1 MKAFALV
8 GHPLGHSLSPG
19 IHRAILD
26 AAGIGG
32 TYSLVDVAPEEI
44 AERWPE
50 MMERFDGFN
59 ITIPYKKAVLPY
71 LAGLSPEARRCGA
84 VNAVCGGIGYN
95 TDAAGF
101 RAAGM
106 PLRGARAV
114 LLGTGGVAAMMAA
127 ETAAAGAE
135 SLVVFSTDPGRARA
149 FLDALRGR
157 VPEARCRLAAADSP
171 GDRRAALAGA
181 SLLLNGTPVGMWPRA
196 GGIPVEAGDLHPGL
210 AVFDPVYCPTPTRLV
225 LNARK
230 RGCRAVGG
238 LSMLVH
244 QAVAAE
250 KIWNPGIAADPDAV
264 AARLLPGLAADLWR
278 RNPTNILMTGFMGAG
293 KTTVGREL
301 ARRLGLPFADLD
313 AEIEAAAGR
322 SIPAVFAE
330 SGEEAFRAL
339 ERDTARRVLAGP
351 VSRVVAA
358 GGGFPERGENRALVR
373 ETNTLVLHIASDFP
387 AMWERIAGDPVRPLA
402 RDREK
407 AAALH
412 ARREPLYR
420 DFCDFSVPTS
430 NATPPDATVPRL
442 ASAFISALSP

>member
-1 MKAFALV
+1 MKRFALV
-8 GHPLGHSLSPG
+8 GHPLGHSLSPE
-19 IHRAILD
+19 IHHAILE
-26 AAGIGG
+26 AAGIAGE
-32 TYSLVDVAPEEI
+32 YSLVDIAPEEM
-44 AERWPE
+44 AERLPE
-50 MMERFDGFN
+50 VMARFDGFN
-59 ITIPYKKAVLPY
+59 VTIPHKKAIIPHLD
-71 LAGLSPEARRCGA
+71 GLSPAARRCGA
-84 VNAVCGGIGYN
+84 VNTVCRGVGYN

-101 RAAGM
+101 LAAGM
-106 PLRGARAV
+106 PLRGARVV

-127 ETAAAGAE
+127 EAAVAGAE
-135 SLVVFSTDPGRARA
+135 RITVFSTDPGRARA
-149 FLDALRGR
+149 FLDDLRGR
-157 VPEARCRLAAADSP
+157 VPGARCQLSAADSP
-171 GDRRAALAGA
+171 EERRAALGEGTV
-181 SLLLNGTPVGMWPRA
+181 LLNGTPVGMWPHA
-196 GGIPVEAGDLHPGL
+196 GGIPVPPEALHPGL

-250 KIWNPGIAADPDAV
+250 KIWNPGIAADPDAI
-264 AARLLPGLAADLWR
+264 AARLLPGLGATLWR

-322 SIPAVFAE
+322 SIAAIFAE
-330 SGEEAFRAL
+330 SGEAAFREL
-339 ERDTARRVLAGP
+339 ERETARRVLGGTE
-351 VSRVVAA
+351 SRVVAA
-358 GGGFPERGENRALVR
+358 GGGFPERAENRAIVR
-373 ETNTLVLHIASDFP
+373 ETDTLVLHIASDFDT
-387 AMWERIAGDPVRPLA
+387 MWERIAGDPVRPLA

-420 DFCDFSVPTS
+420 DFCDFSVATS
-430 NATPPDATVPRL
+430 NATPPDVTVPRL
-442 ASAFISALSP
+442 TDAFFATLAP